1 MSVVFT
7 SRFGRKK
14 VVIVGIIVWIAGFF
28 ATTFSV
34 NIYMF
39 MALRIIS
46 AVGQLGGYMALYVLG
61 KNLLSYRV
69 LLENKLSVGRVKD
82 MISRCWSAENGNES
96 DRTVTLMYANMD
108 I

>member
-61 KNLLSYRV
+61 KNLLFPWALPDSKPV
-69 LLENKLSVGRVKD
+69 IGGVDDFIV
-82 MISRCWSAENGNES
+82 RC
-96 DRTVTLMYANMD
+96 
-108 I
+108 